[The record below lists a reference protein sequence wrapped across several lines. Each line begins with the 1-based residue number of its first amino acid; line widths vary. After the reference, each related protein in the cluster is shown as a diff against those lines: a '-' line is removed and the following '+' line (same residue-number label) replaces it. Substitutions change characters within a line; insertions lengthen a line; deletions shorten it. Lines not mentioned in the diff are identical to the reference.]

1 MTNPK
6 ELFNPGSAWKRISG
20 IKNLKNKNQH
30 LAVTLATWRE
40 QTAMQMDL
48 PRQWVLSDQSL
59 VEAAKKEPA
68 SLAHLEN
75 IGITNRYLQKPEL
88 QEILKLVKP
97 YKEKTKDMRELKPKF
112 NKNHKIRFDAN
123 LLEKLSQVVA
133 EKAHELKIF
142 PEVLASKKD
151 LLSMVQKKSNAKLLT
166 GWRKKIIGSEL
177 KEFLNNL

>member
-59 VEAAKKEPA
+59 VETAKKEPA

-88 QEILKLVKP
+88 QEVLKLVKT
-97 YKEKTKDMRELKPKF
+97 YKEKAKEMGKLKPKF

-123 LLEKLSQVVA
+123 LLEQIQQS
-133 EKAHELKIF
+133 
-142 PEVLASKKD
+142 SC
-151 LLSMVQKKSNAKLLT
+151 
-166 GWRKKIIGSEL
+166 
-177 KEFLNNL
+177 